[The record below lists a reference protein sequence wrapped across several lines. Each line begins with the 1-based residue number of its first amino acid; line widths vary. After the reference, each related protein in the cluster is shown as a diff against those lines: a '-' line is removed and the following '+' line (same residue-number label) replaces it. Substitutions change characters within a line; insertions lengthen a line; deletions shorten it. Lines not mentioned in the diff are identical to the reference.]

1 MGEVDVKA
9 VPLEASSRW
18 QAEKEVVA
26 WCVHLWF
33 CAFCGLRRGRL
44 SRLIL
49 SAERASMRSHSLDVL
64 LRQFVP
70 PGWHDRALLPIL
82 DSRKNLFVGE
92 TRLYFGVSKVW
103 RLKCSHAL
111 TIRTMAHHAIALEY
125 GRTVGLIRRQGGDQ
139 VGLAHRPGNLGARF
153 SLPDCAGH

>member
-9 VPLEASSRW
+9 VPLEASPSW
-18 QAEKEVVA
+18 QTEKEVVA
-26 WCVHLWF
+26 WGVHFWL
-33 CAFCGLRRGRL
+33 CAFCCLRRRHL

-49 SAERASMRSHSLDVL
+49 SAERANMRSHSLDVL

-70 PGWHDRALLPIL
+70 PGWHDHALLPL
-82 DSRKNLFVGE
+82 LVSRQNLFVGE

-111 TIRTMAHHAIALEY
+111 TIRAMAHHAIALEY

-153 SLPDCAGH
+153 SLPDRAG